1 MESFIMAWRL
11 LVFATIFAFP
21 QLLGILLF
29 VRLNRAPRWIAVIA
43 GTLAPAIIFFWLAPI
58 FFFAGLRE
66 AYANGERCGMPVLG
80 AVLALFTGTA
90 IQLVAG
96 LVIQAVLATRRRRKV
111 VTS

>member
-1 MESFIMAWRL
+1 MAWRFL
-11 LVFATIFAFP
+11 LFATIFAFP
-21 QLLGILLF
+21 QLLGILLY
-29 VRLNRAPRWIAVIA
+29 VRLSRAPRWIAVIA

-66 AYANGERCGMPVLG
+66 AYENGERCGMPLFG
-80 AVLALFTGTA
+80 ALLALFTGTA

-96 LVIQAVLATRRRRKV
+96 LVTQSVLATRRRRKA